1 MSINLPKPPK
11 VISKDGFHATIEIE
25 GLYPGYGMTLGNALR
40 RVLLSSLQGSAVT
53 MVKIKGVPHEFSVV
67 PSVMEDVVE
76 ILLNIKQLRFK
87 MHSDEPQK
95 VFLKVKGEKEV
106 TGKDIE
112 APSQVEVVNKS
123 AYIATLTDKKA
134 ELDIEMTIEKGFGY
148 VPVESRKKEKLEVG
162 ALALDAIF
170 TPIRKV
176 NYEVEDMRVGD
187 RTDFNR
193 LRVIIETDGTSDP
206 EDAFINA
213 AGILVSQFDQ
223 LTSWESK
230 AADKEEKLEAG
241 KEVGEQ
247 KRLTIESA
255 EGKGKPED
263 DKSKAKVSELD
274 IPSRV
279 ISALEEAGI
288 KTVAGLV
295 RKTESSLLEIDGM
308 GDKGVSEIK
317 KALKK
322 IGLSLKEE

>member
-87 MHSDEPQK
+87 MHSDE
-95 VFLKVKGEKEV
+95 
-106 TGKDIE
+106 
-112 APSQVEVVNKS
+112 A
-123 AYIATLTDKKA
+123 
-134 ELDIEMTIEKGFGY
+134 EKGFGY
-148 VPVESRKKEKLEVG
+148 VTVESRKKEKLEVG

-193 LRVIIETDGTSDP
+193 LRLIIETDGTSDP

-230 AADKEEKLEAG
+230 AADKEEKPEAE

-288 KTVAGLV
+288 KTVAGLI

-308 GDKGVSEIK
+308 GDKGISEIK

>member
-176 NYEVEDMRVGD
+176 NYEVE
-187 RTDFNR
+187 
-193 LRVIIETDGTSDP
+193 
-206 EDAFINA
+206 
-213 AGILVSQFDQ
+213 
-223 LTSWESK
+223 
-230 AADKEEKLEAG
+230 

-295 RKTESSLLEIDGM
+295 RKTESR
-308 GDKGVSEIK
+308 
-317 KALKK
+317 
-322 IGLSLKEE
+322 